1 MDVQGVETI
10 QVFVIVLYDTTDEKN
25 IAILERKGIEF
36 KNMQL
41 KNGQFVDLGQRE
53 KRKKRIRQ
61 QTELEKQVQM
71 IIRKPKKVKP
81 GYKKKRKYQVEQVV
95 RKQKRAMIRDDI
107 RRQKKERARQAQI
120 AKRMEEGNDNW

>member
-1 MDVQGVETI
+1 MGRFDGQWKLYRL
-10 QVFVIVLYDTTDEKN
+10 FVIVCMIQQMKKN

-81 GYKKKRKYQVEQVV
+81 GYKKKRKYQESENFLNFSLSFLFSL
-95 RKQKRAMIRDDI
+95 K
-107 RRQKKERARQAQI
+107 
-120 AKRMEEGNDNW
+120 NLL

>member
-1 MDVQGVETI
+1 
-10 QVFVIVLYDTTDEKN
+10 
-25 IAILERKGIEF
+25 
-36 KNMQL
+36 MQL

-53 KRKKRIRQ
+53 KRKNVFVNK
-61 QTELEKQVQM
+61 LNLKNKFKWLSVNL
-71 IIRKPKKVKP
+71 KVKP

>member
-1 MDVQGVETI
+1 M
-10 QVFVIVLYDTTDEKN
+10 YDTTDEKN

-95 RKQKRAMIRDDI
+95 RKQKRAMIREDI

>member
-1 MDVQGVETI
+1 
-10 QVFVIVLYDTTDEKN
+10 
-25 IAILERKGIEF
+25 
-36 KNMQL
+36 
-41 KNGQFVDLGQRE
+41 
-53 KRKKRIRQ
+53 
-61 QTELEKQVQM
+61 M
-71 IIRKPKKVKP
+71 INRKPKKVKP